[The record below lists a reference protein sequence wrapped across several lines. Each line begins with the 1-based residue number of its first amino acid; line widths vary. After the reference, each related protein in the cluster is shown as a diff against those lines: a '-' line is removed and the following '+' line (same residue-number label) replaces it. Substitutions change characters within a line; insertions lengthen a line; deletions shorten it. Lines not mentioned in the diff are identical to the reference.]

1 MNQQIPSPPPFFLF
15 LVALLLGGT
24 ACVNTSYDQRA
35 RQTTARMHADQQ
47 WIEEQ
52 IQRVQG
58 RQDNTD
64 LQIEELHRQIDRLR
78 EEIRRSGSLQES
90 AVTLKVDAVEARIAQ
105 IEAARQRDRQEIV
118 DQISERVSR
127 MIAASAPA
135 TPAARASRPISAT
148 GYEHIVERGQT
159 LSHIAQAY
167 GVTVQAIVEANNL
180 RNPNDL
186 RVGQRLFI
194 PD

>member
-1 MNQQIPSPPPFFLF
+1 MNQPIPTRPP
-15 LVALLLGGT
+15 LLLLLAGLWFAGS

-35 RQTTARMHADQQ
+35 RQTARVHADQQ

-58 RQDNTD
+58 RQENTD

-78 EEIRRSGSLQES
+78 EEIRRAGSMQES

-105 IEAARQRDRQEIV
+105 LEAARQRDREEIV
-118 DQISERVSR
+118 NHISERMSR
-127 MIAASAPA
+127 MIAASAP
-135 TPAARASRPISAT
+135 TVPTSRPSRPVSAT
-148 GYEHIVERGQT
+148 GYEHIVEAGQT

-167 GVTVQAIVEANNL
+167 GVTVRAIVDANNIPD
-180 RNPNDL
+180 PNNL
-186 RVGQRLFI
+186 RVGQKLFI